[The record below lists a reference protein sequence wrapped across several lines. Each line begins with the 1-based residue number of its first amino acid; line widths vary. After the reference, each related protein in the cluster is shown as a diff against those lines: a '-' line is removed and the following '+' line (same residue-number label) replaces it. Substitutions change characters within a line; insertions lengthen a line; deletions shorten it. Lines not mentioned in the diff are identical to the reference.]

1 MGNNQPAIQH
11 ISDTAR
17 WAAVYRAKETERTD
31 ALFRDPYARRLAG
44 ERGEQIAAALPFH
57 EQHSWSW
64 VARTIAF
71 DRFIA
76 EQLSGGVDM
85 VVNLAA
91 GLDMRPF
98 RMELPKALTWVEVD
112 LPGILD
118 YKEEIFGA
126 EKPVCTLERV
136 RMDLADV
143 DGRRRLFAGLG
154 GRAKK
159 ALVLTEGLMIYLT
172 PEQAGALAE
181 DLFNVR
187 AFQNWV
193 IDIASPGLLQMLLQN
208 TDVEFGEGVA
218 KLKFAPANGPDFF
231 KPYGWETVRVDS
243 LGKTAAALKRLPKEL
258 EPMLALPEN
267 PTQMGPIPWSGVCL
281 MGRVQRGV

>member
-1 MGNNQPAIQH
+1 MSNNQPVIQH

-17 WAAVYRAKETERTD
+17 WAAVYRAKETERPD

-64 VARTIAF
+64 VARTYAF
-71 DRFIA
+71 DLFII
-76 EQLSGGVDM
+76 EQLRDGVDM

-112 LPGILD
+112 LPRILD

-126 EKPVCTLERV
+126 EKPLCTLERV

-154 GRAKK
+154 RRAKK
-159 ALVLTEGLMIYLT
+159 ALALTEGLIIYLT
-172 PEQAGALAE
+172 AEQAGALAK
-181 DLFNVR
+181 DLFGAR
-187 AFQNWV
+187 SFERWV
-193 IDIASPGLLQMLLQN
+193 LDIASPGLLEMLLQN
-208 TDVEFGEGVA
+208 TDMEFGEGVA
-218 KLKFAPANGPDFF
+218 KLKFAPENGPDFF
-231 KPYGWETVRVDS
+231 KPYGWETLRVDS
-243 LGKTAAALKRLPKEL
+243 LGKTAAELKRLPKEL
-258 EPMLALPEN
+258 EPMLAMPEN

-281 MGRVQRGV
+281 LGRAER

>member
-1 MGNNQPAIQH
+1 MSDNRPSIQH

-17 WAAVYRAKETERTD
+17 WAAVYRAKETERPD
-31 ALFRDPYARRLAG
+31 ALFRDPYARQLAG

-64 VARTIAF
+64 VSRTVAF

-76 EQLSGGVDM
+76 EQLRDGVDM

-126 EKPVCTLERV
+126 EKPLCKLERV
-136 RMDLADV
+136 RIDLADV

-154 GRAKK
+154 RRSQK
-159 ALVLTEGLMIYLT
+159 ALVLSEGLMIYL
-172 PEQAGALAE
+172 EAEEAGALAE

-187 AFQNWV
+187 AFQSWV
-193 IDIASPGLLQMLLQN
+193 LDIASPGLLQMLLPN
-208 TDVEFGEGVA
+208 TDMEFGEGVA

-231 KPYGWETVRVDS
+231 RPYGWGTVRVDS
-243 LGKTAAALKRLPKEL
+243 LGKTAAELKRLPPEL
-258 EPMLALPEN
+258 EAMVAMPEN

-281 MGRVQRGV
+281 LGRV

>member
-1 MGNNQPAIQH
+1 MSDDQPSIQH

-17 WAAVYRAKETERTD
+17 WAAVYRAKETERPD

-64 VARTIAF
+64 VARTVAF
-71 DRFIA
+71 DRFIT
-76 EQLSGGVDM
+76 EQLRDGVDM

-98 RMELPKALTWVEVD
+98 RMELPKSLMWVEVD

-126 EKPVCTLERV
+126 EKPVCELERV

-143 DGRRRLFAGLG
+143 DGRRRLFERLG

-159 ALVLTEGLMIYLT
+159 ALVLSEGLMIYLAA
-172 PEQAGALAE
+172 EEAGALAQN
-181 DLFNVR
+181 LFEVSS
-187 AFQNWV
+187 FQSWV
-193 IDIASPGLLQMLLQN
+193 LDIASPGLLQMLLPN
-208 TDVEFGEGVA
+208 TDMEFGEGVA
-218 KLKFAPANGPDFF
+218 KLKFAPENGPDFF

-258 EPMLALPEN
+258 EPMLAMPEN

-281 MGRVQRGV
+281 LGRV

>member
-1 MGNNQPAIQH
+1 MSNNRPAIQH

-17 WAAVYRAKETERTD
+17 WAAVYRAKETERPD

-64 VARTIAF
+64 VARTYAF
-71 DRFIA
+71 DRFIT
-76 EQLSGGVDM
+76 EQLGDGVNM

-98 RMELPKALTWVEVD
+98 RMKLPKELMWVEVD
-112 LPGILD
+112 LPEILD

-126 EKPVCTLERV
+126 EKPACAFERV

-143 DGRRRLFAGLG
+143 DGRRRLFAALG

-159 ALVLTEGLMIYLT
+159 ALVLSEGLMIYLAA
-172 PEQAGALAE
+172 EEAGALAK
-181 DLFNVR
+181 DLFEVR
-187 AFQNWV
+187 SFERWV
-193 IDIASPGLLQMLLQN
+193 LDIASPGLLQMLLQN
-208 TDVEFGEGVA
+208 TDMEFGEGVA
-218 KLKFAPANGPDFF
+218 KLKFAPENGPDFF
-231 KPYGWETVRVDS
+231 RPYGWETLRVDS
-243 LGKTAAALKRLPKEL
+243 MGKTAAALKRLPKEL
-258 EPMLALPEN
+258 EPMLAMPEN

-281 MGRVQRGV
+281 LGRAQR

>member
-1 MGNNQPAIQH
+1 MGDNRPAIEH

-17 WAAVYRAKETERTD
+17 WAAVYRAKETERPD
-31 ALFRDPYARRLAG
+31 AMFRDPYARRLAG

-64 VARTIAF
+64 VARTVAF

-76 EQLSGGVDM
+76 EQITDGVDM

-126 EKPVCTLERV
+126 EQPVCALERV

-143 DGRRRLFAGLG
+143 DARRRLFAGLG
-154 GRAKK
+154 CRTKK
-159 ALVLTEGLMIYLT
+159 ALVLSEGLMIYLT

-181 DLFNVR
+181 DLFEAR
-187 AFQNWV
+187 AFQSWV
-193 IDIASPGLLQMLLQN
+193 LDIASPGLLQMLLQN

-258 EPMLALPEN
+258 EPMIGMPEN

-281 MGRVQRGV
+281 LGRV

>member
-1 MGNNQPAIQH
+1 MGDDRPAIQH

-17 WAAVYRAKETERTD
+17 WAAVYRAKETERPD

-64 VARTIAF
+64 VARTVAF
-71 DRFIA
+71 DRFIG
-76 EQLSGGVDM
+76 EQLSDGVDM

-98 RMELPKALTWVEVD
+98 RMELPKGLMWVEVD

-126 EKPVCTLERV
+126 EKPVCALERV
-136 RMDLADV
+136 RMDLSDT
-143 DGRRRLFAGLG
+143 DGRRRLFARLG

-172 PEQAGALAE
+172 AEEAGALAK
-181 DLFNVR
+181 DLFDVR
-187 AFQNWV
+187 AFQSWV
-193 IDIASPGLLQMLLQN
+193 LDIASPGLLQMLLQN
-208 TDVEFGEGVA
+208 TDAEFGEGVA

-258 EPMLALPEN
+258 EPMLAMPEN

-281 MGRVQRGV
+281 LGRV

>member
-1 MGNNQPAIQH
+1 MSDRQAAIQH

-17 WAAVYRAKETERTD
+17 WAAVYRAAESERPD
-31 ALFRDPYARRLAG
+31 ALFRDPFARRLAG
-44 ERGEQIAAALPFH
+44 ERGEQIASSLPFH

-64 VARTIAF
+64 VARTVAF

-76 EQLSGGVDM
+76 EQLSDGVDM

-112 LPGILD
+112 LQGILD
-118 YKEEIFGA
+118 YKEEIFGG
-126 EKPVCTLERV
+126 EKPLCALERV

-143 DGRRRLFAGLG
+143 DGRRRLFERLG
-154 GRAKK
+154 GRSKR
-159 ALVLTEGLMIYLT
+159 ALVLSEGLMIYLT
-172 PEQAGALAE
+172 AEQAGALAE
-181 DLFNVR
+181 DLFEVR
-187 AFQNWV
+187 SFRSWV
-193 IDIASPGLLQMLLQN
+193 LDIVSPGLLQMLLEN
-208 TDVEFGEGVA
+208 TDSEFGEGVA

-231 KPYGWETVRVDS
+231 KPHGWETVRVDS

-258 EPMLALPEN
+258 EPMVAMPEN
-267 PTQMGPIPWSGVCL
+267 PTRMGPIPWGGVCL
-281 MGRVQRGV
+281 LGRVAG